1 MSTREIL
8 RRENRRE
15 DDKAEERERRR
26 QLRIEKHQHALA
38 TVASRR
44 RVLRLPEVEA
54 VTGLKHSAIYEAIAA
69 GTFPA
74 PIGLAWA
81 GAAAAEAELE
91 LNRVR
96 GAFQEVLTRA
106 GVVGGRVDEAE
117 RAAALIRALPE
128 LEKLDRYERRA
139 FSKRKRA
146 LLNL

>member
-15 DDKAEERERRR
+15 DDKAEEREHCR

-74 PIGLAWA
+74 PIALTASARGWIETEIDAW
-81 GAAAAEAELE
+81 
-91 LNRVR
+91 
-96 GAFQEVLTRA
+96 
-106 GVVGGRVDEAE
+106 
-117 RAAALIRALPE
+117 
-128 LEKLDRYERRA
+128 LDQRIA
-139 FSKRKRA
+139 KRDA
-146 LLNL
+146 QS